1 MWVAERAG
9 TYKKEIGAISF
20 LDSGLIG
27 ASQALAIIPGT
38 SRSGITI
45 ATGLF
50 RDLDRPS
57 AARFSFLLAT
67 PIIAGAAASKLFHM
81 LRHGGI
87 PTGMAVPFALGIG
100 ISAITGCLV
109 IAFFMKYLRQRT
121 LRVFIYYRLIFG
133 IIVIALALF
142 RRPAG

>member
-1 MWVAERAG
+1 MALPLLIGSMLVIVALLMWVAERAG
-9 TYKKEIGAISF
+9 TNKKEIGAVSF

-67 PIIAGAAASKLFHM
+67 PIIAGAAASKLFHISSVTAGFPRAWPY
-81 LRHGGI
+81 LSRSGSESARL
-87 PTGMAVPFALGIG
+87 PAAL
-100 ISAITGCLV
+100 
-109 IAFFMKYLRQRT
+109 
-121 LRVFIYYRLIFG
+121 
-133 IIVIALALF
+133 
-142 RRPAG
+142 